1 MYKNMSELTKLRR
14 AKNGCNGEIQF
25 DGKYVHH
32 RWDWGGRA
40 VSELGP
46 QMDKNT
52 WINEHVVDAKHVDE
66 VQKMLVD
73 WELYENG
80 WFIVGYSNNHL
91 FNYRCQLGNPR
102 RPKALEYLKK

>member
-1 MYKNMSELTKLRR
+1 MSELTKLRR
-14 AKNGCNGEIQF
+14 AKNGCNCEIQF
-25 DGKYVHH
+25 DGKYVYH
-32 RWDWGGRA
+32 RWDRSGHN

-46 QMDKNT
+46 KMDKNT
-52 WINEHVVDAKHVDE
+52 WIKEHVVDAKHVD

-91 FNYRCQLGNPR
+91 FNYRCQLGNP
-102 RPKALEYLKK
+102 PKGVSYFSCIFPIAC